1 MIGWELRTQKYPS
14 NSPAHCFNKGVHF
27 SLFCEI
33 ILDVK
38 LKLCCSG
45 QEKIYDII
53 SETVETDFPLWFSK
67 VMSYVTSPIVV
78 LPGLL
83 LLL

>member
-1 MIGWELRTQKYPS
+1 MALMTLGREGREFNLQSSHHFISCLQLRGS
-14 NSPAHCFNKGVHF
+14 SLLCF
-27 SLFCEI
+27 
-33 ILDVK
+33 
-38 LKLCCSG
+38 CCFSG

-53 SETVETDFPLWFSK
+53 SETVATDFPLWFSK
-67 VMSYVTSPIVV
+67 VMGYITSPVVV